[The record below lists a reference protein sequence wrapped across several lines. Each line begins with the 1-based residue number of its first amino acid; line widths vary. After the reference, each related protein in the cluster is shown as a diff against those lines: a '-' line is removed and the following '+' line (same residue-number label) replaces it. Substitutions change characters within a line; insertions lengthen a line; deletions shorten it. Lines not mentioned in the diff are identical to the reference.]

1 MIIYPELDNVPLR
14 FAISKRNKWMVE
26 QADIVIAY
34 ITHTYGGAYATYRH
48 AKKEK
53 QRDLQYFLVQYRMI
67 FAPSE

>member
-48 AKKEK
+48 AKKKNKEI
-53 QRDLQYFLVQYRMI
+53 YNI
-67 FAPSE
+67 SSCSIE